1 AKYLRRHGVHIL
13 QGYLYAQPMP
23 LCDFPKWLA
32 GSQPPPARH
41 NGHITPIMPLR

>member
-1 AKYLRRHGVHIL
+1 HIL

-23 LCDFPKWLA
+23 LRDFPKWLA